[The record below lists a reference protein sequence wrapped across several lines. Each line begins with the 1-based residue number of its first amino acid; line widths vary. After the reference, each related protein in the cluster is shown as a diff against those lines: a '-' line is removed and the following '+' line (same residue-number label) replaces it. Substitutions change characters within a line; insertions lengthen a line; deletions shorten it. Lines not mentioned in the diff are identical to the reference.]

1 MEDSFNLFNW
11 LVGVGIVFFVKVREG
26 CWFGMYVEKK
36 YVGVVTLGTWIM
48 DLVTGC
54 DDVTEKQ
61 PTKAAYLSCGDN
73 QQN

>member
-26 CWFGMYVEKK
+26 CWFGTDVEKK
-36 YVGVVTLGTWIM
+36 WIM